1 MKADRLC
8 DLRRFYLVLSKLFG
22 SGHALT
28 LADANR
34 SLPWPRRGV
43 YFFFE
48 PGEIRSDTGEGPRA
62 VRVGTHALKTA
73 ASSTLWGRL
82 SQHRGSSRSL
92 GGNHRGS
99 VYRLL
104 IGASLATRE
113 PTLALATWGHGGNA
127 LAEIKVAERHLE
139 AEVSKTIGAMSV
151 ITLDVDDEPGPASLR
166 GHIERNAIA
175 LLSNWRK
182 ESVDPPSL
190 NWLGRFCPRE
200 KVRLSGLWNNNH
212 VDEDYDPAFLDVME
226 HLVEKSASRN
236 QP

>member
-1 MKADRLC
+1 MANLK
-8 DLRRFYLVLSKLFG
+8 RFYLLLDRLSCPGQAVVLTATS
-22 SGHALT
+22 
-28 LADANR
+28 R

-48 PGEIRSDTGEGPRA
+48 PGEMRSGTGEGPRA

-104 IGASLATRE
+104 IGASLAVRE
-113 PTLALATWGHGGNA
+113 PTLASATWGRGGNA
-127 LAEIKVAERHLE
+127 LAEIKAAEHHLE

-151 ITLDVDDEPGPASLR
+151 ITFDVDDEPGPASLR
-166 GHIERNAIA
+166 GHIERSAIA

-182 ESVDPPSL
+182 EPVDPPSL
-190 NWLGRFCPRE
+190 NWLGRFCPRK

-212 VDEDYDPAFLDVME
+212 VDENYDPAFLDIME
-226 HLVEKSASRN
+226 HLIEKSASRN
-236 QP
+236 RP